1 MSANPK
7 MIFILVLAVIGLLI
21 FSRSAY
27 TVHETEQVIITQFG
41 KPVGSTISE
50 PGLHFKVPFIQKIN
64 RFDKRFLEWDGD
76 PEEIPTLDQRN
87 IFIDTYGRWRITDPL
102 KFFQRVR
109 GEREAQSRLD
119 DILDG
124 VTRDAIASNNL
135 VELIRTSN
143 RDFSVSDDQLADS
156 SARSTFP
163 TIVVGRDSI
172 RRAIIAEAQPII
184 EELGIE
190 LLDLQFKRINY
201 VKKVESEIFSR
212 MTTARQRIAE
222 QYRSEG
228 QGEASRILGEK
239 ERDLKEIESEGFKQA
254 ETIRGEADARATRIY
269 AQAYD
274 RNADTREFYRF
285 LKSMESY
292 EDAISNQDMLILST
306 DNEFFKYIKDKNG
319 R

>member
-7 MIFILVLAVIGLLI
+7 MILILVAAVIGLLI

-41 KPVGSTISE
+41 KPIGNTIDE
-50 PGLHFKVPFIQKIN
+50 PGLHFKIPFIQKIN

-143 RDFSVSDDQLADS
+143 RDFIVSDGQDADS
-156 SARSTFP
+156 SARHDYL
-163 TIVVGRDSI
+163 TITVGRDSI
-172 RRAIIAEAQPII
+172 RRAIILEAQPII

-201 VKKVESEIFSR
+201 VKKVETEIFSR

-254 ETIRGEADARATRIY
+254 ETIRGQADAQATRIY
-269 AQAYD
+269 ARAYD

-306 DNEFFKYIKDKNG
+306 DNEFFKYLNDKNG

>member
-1 MSANPK
+1 MNNNPRF
-7 MIFILVLAVIGLLI
+7 IFFLVIAVIGMLI

-41 KPVGSTISE
+41 KPVGETISD
-50 PGLHFKVPFIQKIN
+50 PGLHFKIPFIQKIN

-76 PEEIPTLDQRN
+76 REEIPTLDQRN

-109 GEREAQSRLD
+109 DERQAQSRLD

-143 RDFSVSDDQLADS
+143 REFSVANGQLQDTTSRYDYLAI
-156 SARSTFP
+156 T
-163 TIVVGRDSI
+163 VGRDSI
-172 RRAIIAEAQPII
+172 RRAIVSKAQPII

-201 VKKVESEIFSR
+201 VKKVETEIFSR

-239 ERDLKEIESEGFKQA
+239 ERDLKEIESESFKQA
-254 ETIRGEADARATRIY
+254 ETLRGEADASATRIY

-274 RNADTREFYRF
+274 RNSDTREFYRF

-292 EDAISNQDMLILST
+292 EEAISNNDMLILST
-306 DNEFFKYIKDKNG
+306 DNEFFKYLKDKNG

>member
-1 MSANPK
+1 MNANPK
-7 MIFILVLAVIGLLI
+7 MIVLLVVAVIVMLI
-21 FSRSAY
+21 LSRSAY

-41 KPVGSTISE
+41 KPVGNTIDE